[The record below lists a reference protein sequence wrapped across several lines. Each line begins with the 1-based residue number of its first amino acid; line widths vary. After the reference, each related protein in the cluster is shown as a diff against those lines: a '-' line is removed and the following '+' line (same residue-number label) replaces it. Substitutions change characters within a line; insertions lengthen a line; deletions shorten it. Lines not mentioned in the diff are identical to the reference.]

1 MTPPFVIAVGVD
13 GSADSH
19 RALSFTA
26 DLAQRTGGEVVAVH
40 ALGLLAHTG
49 GEPVVPPPG
58 HRHEVETKNCMM
70 DWSRPLAD
78 AEVRYR
84 SLVLDGP
91 PIDVLRHAAESEG
104 ATVLIVGRRGSGS
117 SSGLLIGST
126 SQQLVHQ
133 SDIPVVV
140 VP

>member
-1 MTPPFVIAVGVD
+1 MTLPFVIVVGVD

-26 DLAQRTGGEVVAVH
+26 DLAQRTGGEAVAVH
-40 ALGLLAHTG
+40 ALGLLAHVG
-49 GEPVVPPPG
+49 GKPVVPPTG
-58 HRHEVETKNCMM
+58 YRDEVETKLMN

-78 AEVRYR
+78 AKVRYR
-84 SLVLDGP
+84 YIVVDGP
-91 PIDVLRHAAESEG
+91 PVDVLLHAAASQG
-104 ATVLIVGRRGSGS
+104 ATVLVVGRRGSGNAI
-117 SSGLLIGST
+117 GLPVGST
-126 SQQLVHQ
+126 SQQLVHR